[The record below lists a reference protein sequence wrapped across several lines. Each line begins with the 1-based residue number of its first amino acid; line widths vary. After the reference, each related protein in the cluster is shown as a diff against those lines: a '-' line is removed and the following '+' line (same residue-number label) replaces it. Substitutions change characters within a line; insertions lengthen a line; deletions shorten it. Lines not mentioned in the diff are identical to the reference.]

1 MWILP
6 KNVDKYVIAIAA
18 TNANLPQ
25 KKPIKKQ

>member
-6 KNVDKYVIAIAA
+6 KNVDKYVIATGA